1 MAAFFGGLGVLG
13 PLAGTA
19 DMIATTGFLA
29 AAGAGGS
36 SAMGFG
42 TAAASSAS
50 DDRINVYGAR
60 LYVSEAS
67 ANITAV

>member
-1 MAAFFGGLGVLG
+1 MFG

-36 SAMGFG
+36 SAIGFG
-42 TAAASSAS
+42 TTAASSAL
-50 DDRINVYGAR
+50 DDRINVYRAR
-60 LYVSEAS
+60 LYISE
-67 ANITAV
+67 VY